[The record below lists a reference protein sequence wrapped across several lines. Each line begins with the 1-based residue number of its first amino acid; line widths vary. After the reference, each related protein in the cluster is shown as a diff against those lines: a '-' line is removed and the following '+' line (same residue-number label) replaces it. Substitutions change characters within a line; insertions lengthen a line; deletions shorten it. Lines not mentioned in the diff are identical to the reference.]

1 MLLKTTRT
9 VLIIALVSAFCR
21 LRFLQQ
27 MMLPCWYTLQLN
39 SNRANYHFTL
49 LATNF
54 NYVSFA
60 RISVLRKWQGPLIA
74 LNSLVQIKK
83 SLVRRWRNGCQCLCV
98 FFITII
104 SIKMLA
110 LWFFF
115 IIILSYLKKKLSR
128 CNKIINACL
137 HSITRPSCLENI
149 IW

>member
-1 MLLKTTRT
+1 MYVTKNYKNSLNNS
-9 VLIIALVSAFCR
+9 LVSAFCR

-74 LNSLVQIKK
+74 LNSLVQIKM
-83 SLVRRWRNGCQCLCV
+83 SLV
-98 FFITII
+98 
-104 SIKMLA
+104 S
-110 LWFFF
+110 
-115 IIILSYLKKKLSR
+115 IILEKRLLNQGMWKYDKHI
-128 CNKIINACL
+128 KIHHIFCPRLWTIKCTFYRTTNLFLCFHL
-137 HSITRPSCLENI
+137 GI
-149 IW
+149 